1 MASGRCSASLA
12 PLLALAAA
20 LSGCSSLPARQ
31 EQIPTSAFADTG
43 DTPLGV
49 LAAASLDEA
58 GPGESGFRLLPT
70 GDFAMDGRLALARRA
85 VRSLDVQYYHLEND
99 SVGLQ
104 FLRELRDAA
113 GRGVR
118 VRLLVDDLYTGGED
132 ELFRS
137 FAALP
142 NVEVRLFNPLPSRG
156 GGVGPRIVASLHEF
170 SRINLRMHNK
180 LFIADNRFSISGG
193 RNMAE
198 EYFMRSSEANFIDM
212 DVIAAGP
219 VVREQSQVFDR
230 YWNSSVVY
238 PVQEVVAAMA
248 PAVAD
253 SASVQRF
260 GELVTAA
267 PPEFLPQTSDPLGRA
282 SVDYELSAGR
292 MALNYATAQ
301 VFADTP
307 YKGSL
312 RNPGD
317 TLSTV
322 NRSVLEELAAAR
334 SSILIASPYFI
345 PGKEG
350 MKFLK
355 DAIARKLRVSVLTNG
370 VGATDEKLVYWRY
383 SKYRLDML
391 KIGVQLYEV
400 SPTLARDVS
409 QFGAFGLSFRRLH
422 AKVAAID
429 RERLFIGSMNFDPRS
444 AWSNTESGLLV
455 ESPQMANQVADLINE
470 DGNAGIYRL
479 RLAADGETIEW
490 VARGNDG
497 KEHAIAEEPDHNWLE
512 RLKLWLIGP
521 LASEELL

>member
-1 MASGRCSASLA
+1 MASVRFSAFLA
-12 PLLALAAA
+12 PFLALAAA
-20 LSGCSSLPARQ
+20 LSGCSSLPPRQ
-31 EQIPTSAFADTG
+31 EQIPTSALADTA

-85 VRSLDVQYYHLEND
+85 VRSLDVQYYHLHND

-118 VRLLVDDLYTGGED
+118 IRLLVDDLYTGGED

-137 FAALP
+137 FAAVP

-156 GGVGPRIVASLHEF
+156 GSVGPRIVASLHEF

-238 PVQEVVAAMA
+238 SVQEVVAAMA

-253 SASVQRF
+253 SASVERF
-260 GELVTAA
+260 DEMVTAA
-267 PPEFLPQTSDPLGRA
+267 PPEFLPQTSDPLGRV
-282 SVDYELSAGR
+282 SVDFELSAGR
-292 MALNYATAQ
+292 MALHYATAQ

-307 YKGSL
+307 YKGTL

-322 NRSVLEELAAAR
+322 NRSVLEELATAR

-345 PGKEG
+345 PGKAG
-350 MKFLK
+350 MKYLQ

-383 SKYRLDML
+383 SKYRLEML
-391 KIGVQLYEV
+391 KIGVLLYEV
-400 SPTLARDVS
+400 SPTLAHEVGL
-409 QFGAFGLSFRRLH
+409 FGAFGLSFRRLH
-422 AKVAAID
+422 AKVAVID
-429 RERLFIGSMNFDPRS
+429 RQRLFIGSMNFDPRS
-444 AWSNTESGLLV
+444 AWSNTESGLMV
-455 ESPQMANQVADLINE
+455 ESPQLANQVADLLNE
-470 DGNAGIYRL
+470 NGNAGIYRL

-490 VARGNDG
+490 VALGNDG
-497 KEHAIAEEPDHNWLE
+497 REHAVTEEPDHNWLE